1 MCLIVVKPAGETI
14 PDHVIESAQ
23 EYNSDGFG
31 LMHSGTA
38 KRWKHRTPAQIKK
51 LLESLGDVD
60 VAVHFRM
67 ATDGKV
73 SVANAHPFKLKNQA
87 YLMHNGILS
96 KYRTSGKAEKSDT
109 RVFIEKFCNPQIIQN
124 GSIPRKQL
132 EREIT
137 GNAICIM
144 QRDGVINTYGDSW
157 LTRYGCEFSN
167 TYAWDSAESMQK
179 YSSSKI
185 GYLSSAVADRV
196 DNTPEKWPSVPAGD
210 WEFESHGLLGTIY
223 YRLYEI
229 ADMLPIHDYSYIAYE
244 DLNLQDAFCADEI
257 DCYSFLNA
265 CSDETLLEL
274 YTLACNQNL
283 I

>member
-1 MCLIVVKPAGETI
+1 MCLIVVKPAGQTI

-38 KRWKHRTPAQIKK
+38 KRWKHRTPKQIKK
-51 LLESLGDVD
+51 LLEPLGDVN

-73 SVANAHPFKLKNQA
+73 SVSNAHPFKLKNQA

-109 RVFIEKFCNPQIIQN
+109 RMFIEKFCNPRIVQN
-124 GSIPRKQL
+124 GSIPRKDL
-132 EREIT
+132 EKEIY

-157 LTRYGCEFSN
+157 LKRYGCEFSN
-167 TYAWDSAESMQK
+167 TYAWDSAESMAR
-179 YSSSKI
+179 YSSNSGKY
-185 GYLSSAVADRV
+185 GYLSSAVTDRV
-196 DNTPEKWPSVPAGD
+196 DNTPVDMAD
-210 WEFESHGLLGTIY
+210 FETNGLLGTMY

-244 DLNLQDAFCADEI
+244 DLDLQDSFLAEEI

-265 CSDETLLEL
+265 CTDETLLEL

>member
-1 MCLIVVKPAGETI
+1 MCLIVVKPAGQTI
-14 PDHVIESAQ
+14 PTHVIESAQ

-31 LMHSGTA
+31 LMYNGTA
-38 KRWKHRTPAQIKK
+38 KRWKHRTPKQISK
-51 LLESLGDVD
+51 LLEPLGDVD

-73 SVANAHPFKLKNQA
+73 CVANAHPFKMKNQA

-96 KYRTSGKAEKSDT
+96 KYRTSGKAAKSDT
-109 RVFIEKFCNPQIIQN
+109 RMFIETFCNPAIEKH
-124 GSIPRKQL
+124 GSIPRKDL

-157 LTRYGCEFSN
+157 LSRYGCQFSN
-167 TYAWDSAESMQK
+167 TYAWDSGDWQGVTK
-179 YSSSKI
+179 YYTGSSKVRDSI
-185 GYLSSAVADRV
+185 DYTDVNGPVDMADF
-196 DNTPEKWPSVPAGD
+196 DTN
-210 WEFESHGLLGTIY
+210 GLLGTLY
-223 YRLYEI
+223 YRLYEV
-229 ADMLPIHDYSYIAYE
+229 ADMLPVHDYAYVAYE
-244 DLNLQDAFCADEI
+244 DLDLQDSVVAGEI

-265 CSDETLLEL
+265 CSEETLLEL
-274 YTLACNQNL
+274 YTFACNQNL